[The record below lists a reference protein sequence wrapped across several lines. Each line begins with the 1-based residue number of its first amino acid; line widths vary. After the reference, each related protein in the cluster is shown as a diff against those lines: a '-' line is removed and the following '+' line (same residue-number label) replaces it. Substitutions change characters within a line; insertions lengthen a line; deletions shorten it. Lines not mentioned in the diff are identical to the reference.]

1 MGGPHGMHHQL
12 FAVVYG
18 SNSLEL
24 WTFAARNGDS
34 PFGNEAMKRIH
45 AYRQLLGA
53 TATTN
58 LQDLSKLY
66 KSLMKTYHPDRF
78 PDDAEKREE
87 AEVRSKEI
95 IEAYHF
101 LSSIAP
107 ETRQQDAEEYAR
119 LTALPILDFRF
130 EQRTLRIT
138 FADGTEYE
146 YFGVPH
152 NTYMK
157 FVNTD
162 GNPRFARRHIYDA
175 YPCRR
180 AKRADAVHA

>member
-1 MGGPHGMHHQL
+1 
-12 FAVVYG
+12 
-18 SNSLEL
+18 
-24 WTFAARNGDS
+24 
-34 PFGNEAMKRIH
+34 MKRIH

-53 TATTN
+53 TATTD

-66 KSLMKTYHPDRF
+66 KGLMKTYHPDRF

-107 ETRQQDAEEYAR
+107 ETRAQDAEEYAR

-162 GNPRFARRHIYDA
+162 GNPRFARRHIYEA
-175 YPCRR
+175 FPCRR
-180 AKRADAVHA
+180 AKKAAMQATA